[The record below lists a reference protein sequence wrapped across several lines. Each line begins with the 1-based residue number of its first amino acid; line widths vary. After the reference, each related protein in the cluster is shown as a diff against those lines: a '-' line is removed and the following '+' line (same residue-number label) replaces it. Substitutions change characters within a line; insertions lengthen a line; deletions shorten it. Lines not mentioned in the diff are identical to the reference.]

1 MNENESFQLIINE
14 FQFKYGKINSAANG
28 RVKEGVIFSTY
39 SALISGTNAKG
50 AGKLNTRLNQLV
62 DWCGEDFDG
71 VIVLDECHKAKHL
84 ITTGKKPT
92 KTGINV
98 LELQVRLPLA
108 RVVYASATGK

>member
-1 MNENESFQLIINE
+1 MFLFERLIINE